1 MREYDDATRGT
12 FQDVESAKQLVSFD
26 GMKFMG
32 KQGYKNVTPTDID
45 GFIQLDN
52 ENTFIFFELKYSGGM
67 PKGQEQA
74 YEKLCDA
81 IEKGGA
87 SCAVFLAEHD
97 VKEDTI
103 IAKDAMLTSVYFG
116 GSWKHEKRGR
126 TLGSSINS
134 YLNWL
139 KETQGD
145 EEMEDKAIITTNL
158 AATLRRTREFK
169 ELTALSYYGADEI
182 PNAPGEEYVVAA
194 FTDRPSVRICVT
206 ADSGIALIRDVLRGL
221 GEL

>member
-1 MREYDDATRGT
+1 MREYDDATRGM
-12 FQDVESAKQLVSFD
+12 FQNIEAAKQIVSFD
-26 GMKFMG
+26 GMKFTG

-67 PKGQEQA
+67 PRGQAHA

-97 VKEDTI
+97 IKNGTI
-103 IAKDAMLTSVYFG
+103 MAKDAIVTFVYFD
-116 GSWKHEKRGR
+116 GSWKHDKRLR
-126 TLGSSINS
+126 TLGESIDS

-139 KETQGD
+139 KET
-145 EEMEDKAIITTNL
+145 
-158 AATLRRTREFK
+158 RR
-169 ELTALSYYGADEI
+169 
-182 PNAPGEEYVVAA
+182 
-194 FTDRPSVRICVT
+194 
-206 ADSGIALIRDVLRGL
+206 
-221 GEL
+221 